1 MRLRNKQRGFWQ
13 AAGAI
18 GGALIGG
25 IFGAKGQKD
34 ANRTN
39 IQLAREQMKFQ
50 ERMSN
55 TAVQRRMQDLKQSGI
70 NPILAGKFDAS
81 SPSGA
86 LATVGNVG
94 AAGVTG
100 ASIGA
105 GTAMAMKRL
114 KQELKNM
121 QAVESKDRRAGAKL
135 SADYNVS
142 LKEADKR
149 SEEIKLLKKAMPGA
163 TAEAEFWQKLNSGE
177 LGSSAKGLMK
187 FAPLLR
193 ILK

>member
-1 MRLRNKQRGFWQ
+1 MGFLT
-13 AAGAI
+13 G
-18 GGALIGG
+18 GLGALLGG
-25 IFGAKGQKD
+25 VTSAFGQAS

-39 IQLAREQMKFQ
+39 IRLAREQMRFQ

-55 TAVQRRMQDLKQSGI
+55 TAVSRRMQDLRNAGI

-100 ASIGA
+100 AAEGA
-105 GTAMAMKRL
+105 NTALASRRL
-114 KQELKNM
+114 KQELRNM
-121 QAVESKDRRAGAKL
+121 HWVAEKDRQSAFVNRAMHNRI
-135 SADYNVS
+135 D
-142 LKEADKR
+142 
-149 SEEIKLLKKAMPGA
+149 EEIALLKKQQPGA
-163 TAEAEFWQKLNSGE
+163 KAEADFWQKLNSGQ
-177 LGSSAKGLMK
+177 LGDTAKGILN

-193 ILK
+193 IIRGK